1 VPLDMC
7 NLTINTMIVRILLAL
22 VVAKAAGQDS
32 CSVPDD
38 QKQDC
43 GYVGTTQDQCQSN
56 GCCWAPTR
64 KQSVLQ
70 DGVEDIPWCFYQ
82 GSAPS
87 PTPPPPAECDVEAPS
102 REDCGFAGIDQ
113 DGCEQKGCCWLPVTE
128 NTSLQQGKPLLKDT
142 PWCYFKQ
149 GYSAC
154 NPSLSF
160 TPGPGGY
167 GFTDEFYQEMFG
179 LYENQLNINGSGAV
193 AAALDHH
200 TPGGN
205 YFYHWM
211 RDGALSM
218 RIFMQINDI
227 DNGISA
233 DVYTKMRAYAA
244 WVSKVQ
250 NQPDP
255 NQIDVRIEPKF
266 EIPSGEPYTGGWCR
280 PQTDGPGLRA
290 GTLIIWANA
299 LAKSVSHLREG
310 HRSARESEKVRDEV
324 NDVWNLVLTDLAW
337 IEQNGL
343 TANGCDLWE
352 EVQSDDFMWNR
363 MGYAYTLFLA
373 QQFASDVLHDASQAA
388 TLQTKMNDVVSAL
401 AGSSA
406 HWDGDHF
413 VSASIRPIDGS
424 VLHALASFGATAI
437 YAANKSTAM
446 FTPLSEETAKTI
458 SHYNEVFC
466 AEYPLNN
473 VDTTASIPGV
483 LYGRYP
489 GDTYAGGNP
498 WQLLSASLAEV
509 FYLAASQLAA
519 EVESLG
525 DNNLMT
531 DSQLAA
537 WQQVLGSTA
546 DYTTLVAKMIDA
558 GDSVLQ
564 RIFTHVQNDGG
575 RIDEQIDKNTGS
587 QTSAKGLTWSYA
599 NLLHALHLRKNV
611 SFEQRGAT
619 MARSTKGGSSGRMEN
634 AALFV

>member
-1 VPLDMC
+1 MLE
-7 NLTINTMIVRILLAL
+7 
-22 VVAKAAGQDS
+22 G
-32 CSVPDD
+32 
-38 QKQDC
+38 
-43 GYVGTTQDQCQSN
+43 
-56 GCCWAPTR
+56 
-64 KQSVLQ
+64 
-70 DGVEDIPWCFYQ
+70 
-82 GSAPS
+82 
-87 PTPPPPAECDVEAPS
+87 
-102 REDCGFAGIDQ
+102 
-113 DGCEQKGCCWLPVTE
+113 
-128 NTSLQQGKPLLKDT
+128 T
-142 PWCYFKQ
+142 PWCYYKQ

-154 NPSLSF
+154 VPSLSF

-167 GFTDEFYQEMFG
+167 GFTDEFHQEMLG

-193 AAALDHH
+193 AAALDHG
-200 TPGGN
+200 TPGGD

-218 RIFMQINDI
+218 RSLMQINDV
-227 DNGISA
+227 DEGISA
-233 DVYTKMRAYAA
+233 DVYTKMRAYVA

-250 NQPDP
+250 NQQDP

-266 EIPSGEPYTGGWCR
+266 EIPSGEPYSGGWCR

-299 LAKSVSHLREG
+299 LAKSVSRLRDG
-310 HRSARESEKVRDEV
+310 QGAVRESEKVRDEV

-337 IEQNGL
+337 VEQNGL

-352 EVQSDDFMWNR
+352 EVQSQDFLWNR
-363 MGYAYTLFLA
+363 MGYAYTLYLA
-373 QQFASDVLHDASQAA
+373 QQFATDVLHDAGQAA
-388 TLQTKMNDVVSAL
+388 TLQSKMNDVVSAL
-401 AGSSA
+401 SVSGA

-413 VSASIRPIDGS
+413 VSSSVRPIDGS
-424 VLHALASFGATAI
+424 VLHAVASFGEKAI
-437 YAANKSTAM
+437 YATSSVV
-446 FTPLSEETAKTI
+446 FTPISEETAKTI

-473 VDTTASIPGV
+473 QDTTASVPGV

-519 EVESLG
+519 EVASMG
-525 DNNLMT
+525 DNDLMT

-537 WQQVLGSTA
+537 WQKVLGSTS
-546 DYTTLVAKMIDA
+546 DYTTLVTKMVDA

-564 RIFTHVQNDGG
+564 RIYTHVKNDGG

-599 NLLHALHLRKNV
+599 NLLHALHLRKSV
-611 SFEQRGAT
+611 SFEQRVVT
-619 MARSTKGGSSGRMEN
+619 IARNTKRDSSGRTMN
-634 AALFV
+634 APLYV